1 MTATISHLPTATAI
15 RWSDGPDRAHNGG
28 TSADP
33 VSYQCCIDWLLD
45 LRQSTTDPVLRGLVS
60 EVLAELRTIGPVGDD
75 PELNEMVLG
84 ALGSV
89 QSAFEL

>member
-1 MTATISHLPTATAI
+1 MTATISHLPTTTAFP
-15 RWSDGPDRAHNGG
+15 WSDTADRAHNGA

-45 LRQSTTDPVLRGLVS
+45 LRQSTTDPTLRGLAS
-60 EVLAELRTIGPVGDD
+60 EVLTEIRGLGPVGDD

-89 QSAFEL
+89 QAAFEL